1 MHDTGNL
8 THASHHW
15 LNLGLPWANLVH
27 PLGAQRGSN
36 MGPTQRNLDPS
47 STCLGTTSA
56 QLAPHVDSTWGPGRS
71 NANFKTYCPY
81 VFIRVCHASR
91 ASTEVRASNVRHAGS
106 ALGQTWCEGTVT
118 RAWGSSWAQAKPRT
132 SQYWP
137 PNASWYEMP
146 KCAFRLVWG
155 SCGHAQLRLQLPAQA
170 APRWTQ
176 AVQIGP
182 NLGPSGPKS
191 ACVRLNL
198 TPAKVG
204 LGRA

>member
-71 NANFKTYCPY
+71 NANFKTYCHMFSF
-81 VFIRVCHASR
+81 VFA
-91 ASTEVRASNVRHAGS
+91 TL
-106 ALGQTWCEGTVT
+106 LGLRRRFVQAMFAMLGLRW
-118 RAWGSSWAQAKPRT
+118 AKPGAKVLSRG
-132 SQYWP
+132 P
-137 PNASWYEMP
+137 E
-146 KCAFRLVWG
+146 
-155 SCGHAQLRLQLPAQA
+155 A
-170 APRWTQ
+170 A
-176 AVQIGP
+176 V
-182 NLGPSGPKS
+182 GPKLS
-191 ACVRLNL
+191 
-198 TPAKVG
+198 PA
-204 LGRA
+204 RANIDHPTRHDTKCRNARFV